1 MGLSFR
7 PYVKGYKRKEK
18 HTMKTQRNRQPFK
31 ATDNKVYE
39 TLASV
44 ILGYPINTKTRQ
56 DENNTPK
63 EIKNLLKNL

>member
-1 MGLSFR
+1 
-7 PYVKGYKRKEK
+7 
-18 HTMKTQRNRQPFK
+18 MKTQRNRQPFK
-31 ATDNKVYE
+31 ATDPKVFE

>member
-1 MGLSFR
+1 MLRDTS
-7 PYVKGYKRKEK
+7 KKEN
-18 HTMKTQRNRQPFK
+18 TMKTQRNRLPFK
-31 ATDNKVYE
+31 ATDPKVFE

>member
-7 PYVKGYKRKEK
+7 PYVKGYKRKEN
-18 HTMKTQRNRQPFK
+18 TMKTQRNRLPFK
-31 ATDNKVYE
+31 ATDNKVFE

-44 ILGYPINTKTRQ
+44 ILGYPINTKTRN
-56 DENNTPK
+56 DNNTPK

>member
-1 MGLSFR
+1 
-7 PYVKGYKRKEK
+7 
-18 HTMKTQRNRQPFK
+18 MKTQRNRQPFK
-31 ATDNKVYE
+31 ATDYKVFE

>member
-1 MGLSFR
+1 MASSIR
-7 PYVKGYKRKEK
+7 PYVKGYKRKEN
-18 HTMKTQRNRQPFK
+18 TMKTQRNRQPFK
-31 ATDNKVYE
+31 ATDLKVYE

-56 DENNTPK
+56 DDNNTPK